1 MEHGA
6 ISTQEGEED
15 SSKAQM
21 EQMDRYKMLRRRVR
35 QYVKKHGKAATKEII
50 KGITEPARK
59 DVEEAMADFCK
70 ETRS

>member
-1 MEHGA
+1 
-6 ISTQEGEED
+6 
-15 SSKAQM
+15 M